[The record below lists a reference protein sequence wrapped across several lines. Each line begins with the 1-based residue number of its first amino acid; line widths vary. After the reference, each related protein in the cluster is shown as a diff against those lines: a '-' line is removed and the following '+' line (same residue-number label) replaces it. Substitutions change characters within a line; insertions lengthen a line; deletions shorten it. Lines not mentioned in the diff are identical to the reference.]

1 MKTNSSAIRGFAA
14 LAASLL
20 LFAGCS
26 RPTGSAASSGDG
38 EKHWPL
44 RGQIISVDTAHK
56 TLRVRHDEIK
66 GLMPAMTMD
75 YPVGPGDLAI
85 AKAGERIRGELV
97 RTAGGAFRL
106 EKIFPDDAPD
116 NATIAAAANT
126 LSQDTL
132 TRGPHPYRE
141 IGETAPD
148 FALYDQ
154 DGRVVQ
160 MSRFRGKQIMLN
172 FIYTRCPIAT
182 MCPASTAK
190 MMMTQ
195 RLARQAGVKNL
206 ELISITM
213 DPTYDTP
220 GVLKSYAQ
228 ARGIDTSN
236 FSFLTGPSQA
246 VKDLLA
252 QFGVIAEF
260 KDGLLNHTLATL
272 LINGKGT
279 IVWRADGGTWDPKE
293 FVAKMKKESLVA
305 EKDGGNAK

>member
-1 MKTNSSAIRGFAA
+1 MKTHVLAGRGLVVAAAGLLAVLAACSRPGHDDNSSAN
-14 LAASLL
+14 
-20 LFAGCS
+20 
-26 RPTGSAASSGDG
+26 G

-85 AKAGERIRGELV
+85 ARPGERIRAELV
-97 RTAGGAFRL
+97 QDGGDFRL

-116 NATIAAAANT
+116 DATIAAAANA
-126 LSQDTL
+126 LSQDTMM
-132 TRGPHPYRE
+132 RGPHPYRE

-160 MSRFRGKQIMLN
+160 MNRFRGKQIMLN

-195 RLARQAGVKNL
+195 RLAREAGVKNL

-213 DPTYDTP
+213 DPAYDTP
-220 GVLKSYAQ
+220 GVLKDYAQ

-236 FSFLTGPSQA
+236 FSFLTGPTSA

-272 LINGKGT
+272 LINENGT
-279 IVWRADGGTWDPKE
+279 IIWRADGGTWDPAE
-293 FVAKMKKESLVA
+293 FVAKMKK
-305 EKDGGNAK
+305 

>member
-1 MKTNSSAIRGFAA
+1 MKTNGPIVPWLAAAA
-14 LAASLL
+14 LLL
-20 LFAGCS
+20 AMLSGCS
-26 RPTGSAASSGDG
+26 RPAGASPAAGDNG
-38 EKHWPL
+38 EKRWPL
-44 RGQIISVDTAHK
+44 RGQIISVDAAHR
-56 TLRVRHDEIK
+56 TLRVQHDEIK

-85 AKAGERIRGELV
+85 ARPGERIRGELV
-97 RTAGGAFRL
+97 QEGGDFRL

-116 NATIAAAANT
+116 NATIAAAANA
-126 LSQDTL
+126 LGQDTM

-141 IGETAPD
+141 VGETAPD

-154 DGRVVQ
+154 DGRVVE
-160 MSRFRGKQIMLN
+160 MNRFRGKQIMLN

-195 RLARQAGVKNL
+195 RLAREAGVKNL
-206 ELISITM
+206 ELISVSM

-220 GVLKSYAQ
+220 GVLKDYAQ

-236 FSFLTGPSQA
+236 FSFLTGPSGA

-272 LINGKGT
+272 LINENGT
-279 IVWRADGGTWDPKE
+279 IIWRADGGSWDPAE
-293 FVAKMKKESLVA
+293 FVGKMKKQSPVA
-305 EKDGGNAK
+305 ASATALH